1 MCLYIICAYSQFLY
15 NKTVETCNILLFIF
29 YIYAK
34 IFIEGRGIFLRV
46 IAGKLRGRKI
56 KAPDGMHTRPT
67 TDRVKESI
75 FSMIYPYII
84 DSTVLDLFAGSGSL
98 GIEALSRGAEKAY
111 FVDNNKQSLSIVKE
125 NLINLGLLDQ
135 SIVLLAEAMKALKD
149 ISLKDQIFDIIFL
162 DPPYMKGFIIPCI
175 ETIKENG
182 LLNIDGIIVI
192 EHNVEDVLP
201 AEVGDLI
208 KIKDRR
214 YGDTNISIYSREVL

>member
-1 MCLYIICAYSQFLY
+1 M
-15 NKTVETCNILLFIF
+15 
-29 YIYAK
+29 
-34 IFIEGRGIFLRV
+34 RV